1 MKKIFTLLCLLACFT
16 LNCQAQVIFQEDFD
30 VVGGPTAGGAGTY
43 TFPAG
48 WLLRN
53 VDGRTAVANV
63 AYVNEAWE
71 RREDFNFA
79 VGDSAAFSTS
89 WYSPAG
95 AADDWMWTPPIA
107 VPSGGGLMRLSW
119 NAVTY
124 DPGFRDGYEVRVM
137 AEPNV
142 PTGGTGVLGNQ
153 VSASTVIF
161 STAAENATWT
171 RHEVD
176 LSSYGGQTIR
186 IAFRNN
192 SNDKF
197 LLLIDDVLFERVL
210 DYDAA
215 LVSPWKTV
223 FPKVPVSQNLP
234 HLSYGRINN
243 LGASPLTGAYIK
255 TTVYNSANLEVFSSQ
270 SAPVNV
276 PPMTLSDTL
285 WAAAAF
291 IADMPGK
298 YTIRTAAV
306 IPSITDQFPSNNE
319 SVDSVEITQTVF
331 ARDNGLAIRA
341 LGIGGTKPGY
351 LGTIYPIHSAAE
363 LSSASVYIVNTV
375 AAGDTMLMGA
385 TVMKV
390 KNGVPDTQLF
400 DAPAHKLSSNDASKW
415 HDFMISPT
423 LNVLPGDTIFVS
435 MKEIDSTL
443 SIGQASGV
451 FRPRTNFVDWP
462 GNTVPG
468 WGALEDYGPSFT
480 KQFMIR
486 ANFECATDAAATSA
500 ASGNTTVTSYQPS
513 ADTRYY
519 YADNCSVLV
528 AKVTGDN
535 ALTAISGNTT
545 ARVWIDPSQ
554 PAHFVKRHYQITPE
568 ANAETATGVLTLY
581 FTQADFDA
589 FNAVN
594 VQALPTGPED
604 AAGIANLKIEK
615 RAGTSGDGTGLP
627 DTYPGAATTIDP
639 DDEGIIWNPDAH
651 RWEITFAVTGFSG
664 FFLKTQSEPLPLRLV
679 SFNGKREKN
688 LSHLFWQT
696 AQEQNVSHFEIE
708 RSINAKQFTIMH
720 SLPARNG
727 ESQQYG
733 YSDTYSYEGKIY
745 YRLKMVDKD
754 NTFAYSRIVALDGQ
768 AGARLIVFPN
778 PVKTVAKL
786 DIVDPDIVGTN
797 AVVIDVNGRTR
808 KQFSIS
814 AQSQEIN
821 VQQLSTGTYWIRLN
835 DGQVVK
841 FVKE

>member
-1 MKKIFTLLCLLACFT
+1 MKTISTLLCLLAYFT
-16 LNCQAQVIFQEDFD
+16 FNCQAQVFFQEDFD
-30 VVGGPTAGGAGTY
+30 GIAGPTAGGAGTY

-53 VDGRTAVANV
+53 VDGRTPVANV

-71 RREDFNFA
+71 RREDFKFA
-79 VGDSAAFSTS
+79 VTDSAAFSTS
-89 WYSPAG
+89 WYSEPG

-107 VPSGGGLMRLSW
+107 VPSGGGLLRLSW

-124 DPGFRDGYEVRVM
+124 DPDFRDGYEVRVM
-137 AEPNV
+137 AAPNV
-142 PTGGTGVLGNQ
+142 PTGGTGDLGNQ
-153 VSASTVIF
+153 VSASTVVF
-161 STAAENATWT
+161 STAAENAVWT
-171 RHEVD
+171 RRTLD
-176 LSSYGGQTIR
+176 LSAYGGQTIR
-186 IAFRNN
+186 IAFRNT

-197 LLLIDDVLFERVL
+197 LLAIDDVLFERVL

-223 FPKVPVSQNLP
+223 FPKVPISQNLP
-234 HLSYGRINN
+234 HLTYGRIQN
-243 LGASPLTGAYIK
+243 LGASPLTGTYVK

-270 SAPVNV
+270 SAPANV
-276 PPMTLSDTL
+276 PSMTLSDTL

-291 IADMPGK
+291 VADTPGK

-306 IPSITDQFPSNNE
+306 IPGISDQFPSNNE

-331 ARDNGLAIRA
+331 ARDNGLVMGA
-341 LGIGGTKPGY
+341 LGIGGSKPGY
-351 LGTIYPIHSAAE
+351 LGTTYPIHSAAE

-375 AAGDTMLMGA
+375 AAGDTMTMGA

-390 KNGVPDTQLF
+390 KNGVPDTELF

-415 HDFMISPT
+415 HEFVISPT
-423 LNVLPGDTIFVS
+423 LNLLPGDTIFIS

-462 GNTVPG
+462 NNSVPG

-486 ANFECATDAAATSA
+486 ANFECATDPAATSA
-500 ASGNTTVTSYQPS
+500 ASGNTTVISYQPS

-519 YADNCSVLV
+519 YADNCSVLL

-535 ALTAISGNTT
+535 VLTAISGNTT
-545 ARVWIDPSQ
+545 ASVWIDPSQ
-554 PAHFVKRHYQITPE
+554 PAHFVKRHYQIAPE
-568 ANAETATGVLTLY
+568 TNAETATGVVTLY
-581 FTQADFDA
+581 FTQQEFDA

-594 VQALPTGPED
+594 VLALPTGPGD

-639 DDEGIIWNPDAH
+639 DDEGIVWDPDAH
-651 RWEITFAVTGFSG
+651 RWEITFPVTGFSG
-664 FFLKTQSEPLPLRLV
+664 FFVKTQSEPLPLRLV
-679 SFNGKREKN
+679 SFSGKRETN
-688 LSHLFWQT
+688 FNHLSWQT
-696 AQEQNVSHFEIE
+696 VQEQNVSHFEIE
-708 RSINAKQFTIMH
+708 RSIDAKRFTVTH

-727 ESQQYG
+727 TSQQYG
-733 YSDTYSYEGKIY
+733 YSDAYNYDGKVY

-754 NTFAYSRIVALDGQ
+754 NTFAYSRIVALDGH
-768 AGARLIVFPN
+768 AGARLIIFPN

-786 DIVDPDIVGTN
+786 EIADHGIVGTN
-797 AVVIDVNGRTR
+797 AAVIDVNGRIR

-814 AQSQEIN
+814 AQNQEIN
-821 VQQLSTGTYWIRLN
+821 VQQLSTGTYWIRLS